1 MINVRT
7 LVFVLLLSV
16 MSCLFSET
24 ANAKQKLT
32 FLEFGSTTCVPC
44 KKMEP
49 ILEEIEAKY
58 SDQVNVVF
66 HNVKK
71 KETRE
76 IAGKYK
82 IRLIPTQVFLDQD
95 GKEVYRHEGFLP
107 LSKILEVLEK
117 NGIDIKIIQTD
128 NQ

>member
-1 MINVRT
+1 MYRLRLI
-7 LVFVLLLSV
+7 VLLVLTAVISG
-16 MSCLFSET
+16 LFCET
-24 ANAKQKLT
+24 EKIKPKLT

-49 ILEEIEAKY
+49 ILDEVKEKY
-58 SDQVNVVF
+58 SDQVSVVF
-66 HNVKK
+66 HNVKL

-107 LSKILEVLEK
+107 LDKVLEVLKE
-117 NGIDIKIIQTD
+117 NGIDLEDQQAESK
-128 NQ
+128 